1 MGLIVQRGGQ
11 LVTKDE
17 LSLVAM
23 PEATESYIPVSH
35 NHIADTLSIIGRD
48 ILRGFQLK
56 KEKYAL
62 AREGQQMFGVLVF
75 KSNDSELGLS
85 IGFRNSYDKS
95 MAIGIAIGA
104 NVLVCDN
111 LALTGEITV
120 LKKHTGNVWASLEDT
135 AISALYRSQ
144 KNFQKIVEDS
154 ETLKNQPIDNDEA
167 FKMIGLLFGHNVLT
181 PHQIT
186 PVKKFWLKPA
196 YDEFKPRNLWSFYN
210 TCTDTLKSCP
220 PIVIMEKHIALHNL
234 IAGNKKEV
242 GALAA

>member
-1 MGLIVQRGGQ
+1 MGLMVQRGGQ

-35 NHIADTLSIIGRD
+35 NHLADTLSTIGRD
-48 ILRGFQLK
+48 ILQGFQL
-56 KEKYAL
+56 EIEQYAT
-62 AREGQQMFGVLVF
+62 ARGGEQMFGVLVF
-75 KSNDSELGLS
+75 KSYHSELALS

-111 LALTGEITV
+111 LAFTGEITV

-144 KNFQKIVEDS
+144 KNFQRIVEDS
-154 ETLKNQPIDNDEA
+154 EVLKRQEISDDEA

-181 PHQIT
+181 PRQIT
-186 PVKKFWLKPA
+186 LVKKGWLKPS
-196 YDEFKPRNLWSFYN
+196 YDNFKPRNLWSFYN
-210 TCTDTLKSCP
+210 TCTDALKSCP

-234 IAGNKKEV
+234 IAGSEKEV
-242 GALAA
+242 SALA